1 MLYISLPII
10 VEGKYDRE
18 RVLSVAK
25 ATVITTEGFGIF
37 KKDEKAALIRR
48 LAAGGGVIVLTDSD
62 GAGLV
67 IRNYIHGILPPHLVF
82 DIYTPEIKGKEKR
95 KAAPSKEGLLGV
107 EGMDREWLC
116 KALEPFSGG
125 APRPVPMVTKTDFYL
140 MGLSGGK
147 DSSEKRKVLARLLG
161 LPVNLSCSALI
172 EAINLTV
179 TRDEYEKATEKL
191 KAEAE
196 NNERKKEL
204 FGQNN

>member
-37 KKDEKAALIRR
+37 EKDEKAALIRR

-196 NNERKKEL
+196 NK
-204 FGQNN
+204 

>member
-67 IRNYIHGILPPHLVF
+67 IRNYIHGILPPRLVF

-196 NNERKKEL
+196 NK
-204 FGQNN
+204 

>member
-196 NNERKKEL
+196 NKCKKKRT
-204 FGQNN
+204 F

>member
-95 KAAPSKEGLLGV
+95 
-107 EGMDREWLC
+107 
-116 KALEPFSGG
+116 
-125 APRPVPMVTKTDFYL
+125 
-140 MGLSGGK
+140 
-147 DSSEKRKVLARLLG
+147 
-161 LPVNLSCSALI
+161 
-172 EAINLTV
+172 
-179 TRDEYEKATEKL
+179 
-191 KAEAE
+191 
-196 NNERKKEL
+196 
-204 FGQNN
+204 

>member
-82 DIYTPEIKGKEKR
+82 DIYTPEIKGKE
-95 KAAPSKEGLLGV
+95 GLLGV

-179 TRDEYEKATEKL
+179 TCDEYEKATEKL

-196 NNERKKEL
+196 NK
-204 FGQNN
+204 

>member
-95 KAAPSKEGLLGV
+95 KAAPSKEGL
-107 EGMDREWLC
+107 
-116 KALEPFSGG
+116 
-125 APRPVPMVTKTDFYL
+125 PRPVPMVTKTDFYL

-196 NNERKKEL
+196 NK
-204 FGQNN
+204 